1 MRLDVTFHEQNETF
15 EGLLETNEL
24 IDVGFGNVQTST
36 YTERDYNH
44 LINKPSINSIPL
56 QGNLTS
62 AELGRTYFEGDVI
75 QTEELDEETAANE
88 FLTTALKDNIVQF
101 VQEDE
106 PDFFDER
113 AEEPD
118 YFA

>member
-1 MRLDVTFHEQNETF
+1 MIRTENF
-15 EGLLETNEL
+15 EING
-24 IDVGFGNVQTST
+24 IPFVRT
-36 YTERDYNH
+36 YSDAGRYVVREGVSYEEACD
-44 LINKPSINSIPL
+44 P
-56 QGNLTS
+56 

-106 PDFFDER
+106 PDFFDEH